1 MEKIIMTKGLK
12 MLPPFPNVRVTE
24 SSGGR
29 FGAEKY
35 LKTHYW
41 AFSTRIVSTTI
52 RLQKEIE
59 K

>member
-1 MEKIIMTKGLK
+1 